1 MQDLEHRPK
10 IYMFSVLLSSAS
22 IVDCCLTVE
31 ADFDDVGGDD
41 LMIVI
46 IDCGFVIVFADYL
59 WEGGGYITKNDEERK
74 QDLILVVR
82 VPHAY

>member
-1 MQDLEHRPK
+1 
-10 IYMFSVLLSSAS
+10 MFSVLLSSAS
-22 IVDCCLTVE
+22 MVLVDCCLTVE
-31 ADFDDVGGDD
+31 ADFDVGGDD
-41 LMIVI
+41 LMNVI